1 MRLYQLICLLDDQ
14 GSLSKRTLVVQA
26 PNRYE
31 AFKLAATNLQLE
43 FNVTT
48 QLLGCKEVD
57 PNCSHVW
64 ILDKTQ

>member
-26 PNRYE
+26 SNKDE

-57 PNCSHVW
+57 TDCSHVW